1 MVGSLSRRP
10 DSIDAIALRL
20 GVRRDYLALLVR
32 LSYWT
37 AYMSPL
43 WTRKPP
49 SLTADAISEKRQELP
64 FHRSP
69 SMTGMG
75 RKATVRFG
83 RWARRSGHS
92 RMYGRAAALARK
104 RRWYL
109 PFALTMSA
117 KSGLIER
124 SKMDRYSI
132 TSSARASSA
141 GTVMPSAFAVLRLI
155 TSSNLVGC
163 WTGRSAGFSPLST

>member
-75 RKATVRFG
+75 RERNGSLRTI
-83 RWARRSGHS
+83 RSGS
-92 RMYGRAAALARK
+92 GRSMVLVGGHNS
-104 RRWYL
+104 
-109 PFALTMSA
+109 TQC
-117 KSGLIER
+117 GN
-124 SKMDRYSI
+124 
-132 TSSARASSA
+132 SARSSRSRELTES
-141 GTVMPSAFAVLRLI
+141 GHIQPINLSSQWSPVLHRDHFQRVVLWD
-155 TSSNLVGC
+155 V
-163 WTGRSAGFSPLST
+163 PLTNHFEAELEV